1 MADSGQTEC
10 NSKFDQVWPYC
21 IKSTQ
26 YSIHS
31 RRCFMTGEFCSK
43 QANVHREREK
53 LHKKNEIN
61 AFVVMNFSEMS
72 DVVYKWKLQS
82 FVESLKKHLYL
93 DRKKHRIACV
103 AHGKGNLPDPDNWTQ
118 VTKINVIRADS
129 NTETNYVI
137 CNRVCQQMQI
147 ADLVIVDVSVE
158 NTNVFYEFGMAAA
171 FNKLILPICYNESF
185 YEMKLPKKAEKLLVE
200 LRQKNPVYYKKYKK
214 SEYEENKADADSKRE
229 GSKNAKDTIE
239 SFRKLVEHHIDSY
252 PWRRRLFEF
261 YGIRYR
267 GADSHVGYSLF
278 SDAINPELGFSDERY
293 NRFPYAE
300 SLEKESTPLLGD
312 FFPEDDAAPEA
323 RKWVG
328 YHIYNLL
335 RNSYNNTTGENQ
347 TENGKSKF
355 NTLVVYT
362 MDDVLNEEQ
371 AGQCIINFYRNMTA
385 QIRKERCF
393 CGDRI
398 GILGQGNTIHDD
410 PKDSTTDKEL
420 LYKVSEIIRIGM
432 NQATYVAQQRK
443 IKTEEFLNWAEFL
456 EPEDK
461 KFLEEMEALENADT
475 QNANTAEA
483 QDLLTKKAWYD
494 ETIRFAKEHIRNRC
508 IPIYP
513 DEPIYVKQLRY
524 GIQQGFLD
532 QNALAKK
539 NGKDMENFD
548 YAHFFNLFHVMLY
561 TLRYTNQ
568 IVVDLSRNSLQAL
581 FWLGMAHGSDVHA
594 ITVRHIPTKEDLE
607 RSGILQP
614 TNERSIFDVAGLW
627 TAIFH
632 SNDTESFYR
641 RLAITQI
648 GIEQHSKLTLSDQDM
663 YHESIQE
670 QLYAPSPY
678 LQHGSERIQKRLAN
692 LDEEDDMRNL
702 LELIRDNKRVEK
714 LRNVLAEKNREESK
728 RLESFYRDRFWRRLL
743 RYNDLRLYLPRKN
756 GTTDE
761 QPRLVNIT
769 WDVDSMAE
777 LSHYLSKRKI
787 IGSYR
792 QYSLPEKTAH
802 KDAHRENFISIG
814 GDTMPLREDWETN
827 PESTDP
833 SLGISLVTYVQSKT
847 GNAVREM
854 RFYERKCQYLS
865 VSPVADT
872 QKIATQLLSYRGFF
886 RKSDHASIEARSAED
901 VFTQFVTAGCVNCSN
916 TACAASVPKGCF
928 ICTGMEKLGASR
940 NQIYFGNDPA
950 LKEPTVGENPR
961 KMTLPDEI
969 TCNNQIT
976 ESSERDR
983 AKLSQ
988 LQLGQLLLWRE
999 VSDKEDEDA
1008 RFWVSLEGISGPA
1021 TVALTSLLV
1030 DDRQKADLLDGEDQE
1045 EKRLRMP
1052 LNSLQKQVRKK
1063 FTTQFTKNL
1072 DQKLGL
1078 ASDKTGKKDDDKD
1091 ADEKKKAK
1099 YAACLYLSTVLY
1111 QYFLP
1116 FLSKADENR
1125 ICNGMHAY
1133 LCAMEA
1139 ADGDNF
1145 KSICDMKMN
1154 GKKILQIVE
1163 EVLQETVRDLRGVE
1177 ALYAVKVSSENSSSD
1192 TRKPVEIRTLKTQ
1205 YHENNKKEPIPVD
1218 MVSCLFCK
1226 KTENCEKT

>member
-1 MADSGQTEC
+1 MPDNKQTEL
-10 NSKFDQVWPYC
+10 NSGFDQVWPYC

-158 NTNVFYEFGMAAA
+158 NTNVFYEFGMAVA

-185 YEMKLPKKAEKLLVE
+185 YEMKLPEKAEKQLEE
-200 LRQKNPVYYKKYKK
+200 LRQANPIYYKKYKK
-214 SEYEENKADADSKRE
+214 EDCEKSESTKALAESERKESIDHQNK
-229 GSKNAKDTIE
+229 IE
-239 SFRKLVEHHIDSY
+239 SFRKLVEHHIDTY
-252 PWRRRLFEF
+252 PWRRKLFEF

-267 GADSHVGYSLF
+267 SADSHVGYSLF

-293 NRFPYAE
+293 NRFPYDAK
-300 SLEKESTPLLGD
+300 LDKESTPLLGD
-312 FFPEDDAAPEA
+312 YRLVDDADPDD
-323 RKWVG
+323 RHRVG

-335 RNSYNNTTGENQ
+335 RNSYNNTTGPAQ
-347 TENGKSKF
+347 TANGKSKF

-371 AGQCIINFYRNMTA
+371 AGQCIINFYRNMTS

-398 GILGQGNTIHDD
+398 GILGQGNAIYDD
-410 PKDSTTDKEL
+410 PKDTTTNKEL
-420 LYKVSEIIRIGM
+420 QYKVSEIIRIGM

-443 IKTEEFLNWAEFL
+443 IKTEEFLNWSEIL
-456 EPEDK
+456 DPKDK
-461 KFLEEMEALENADT
+461 KFLDETEAWEKTNTANADT
-475 QNANTAEA
+475 PEV
-483 QDLLTKKAWYD
+483 QDRLTKKAWYD
-494 ETIRFAKEHIRNRC
+494 ETIRFTKEHIRNRC

-513 DEPIYVKQLRY
+513 DEPIYVKQLLH
-524 GIQQGFLD
+524 GIQQGILD
-532 QNALAKK
+532 QNELGKK
-539 NGKDMENFD
+539 KDKTDFD

-568 IVVDLSRNSLQAL
+568 IVVDLSQNSLQAL

-607 RSGILQP
+607 RSGMLQP
-614 TNERSIFDVAGLW
+614 SNERSIFDVAGLW

-641 RLAITQI
+641 RLAVTQI

-678 LQHGSERIQKRLAN
+678 LQHGSEGIQKRLAN
-692 LDEEDDMRNL
+692 LDKEENMRNL

-714 LRNVLAEKNREESK
+714 LRNVLADKNREESK

-743 RYNDLRLYLPRKN
+743 RYNDLRLFLPRKE
-756 GTTDE
+756 GTTDD

-792 QYSLPEKTAH
+792 QYSLPEHTAH

-814 GDTMPLREDWETN
+814 GDTMPLRVDWETN
-827 PESTDP
+827 PESTD
-833 SLGISLVTYVQSKT
+833 SSCGISLVTYVQSKT

-854 RFYERKCQYLS
+854 RFYERKCQQPS
-865 VSPVADT
+865 DSTEADA
-872 QKIATQLLSYRGFF
+872 QKKATQLLSYRGFF
-886 RKSDHASIEARSAED
+886 RRSDNASTEARSAED

-916 TACAASVPKGCF
+916 TACATSVPNGCF

-940 NQIYFGNDPA
+940 NQIYFGIAPA
-950 LKEPTVGENPR
+950 LEEPQAGENPR

-969 TCNNQIT
+969 VCSNQVT
-976 ESSERDR
+976 ESSKGDR

-1063 FTTQFTKNL
+1063 FTKQYMEDL
-1072 DQKLGL
+1072 DKELGTV
-1078 ASDKTGKKDDDKD
+1078 SEDSKKI
-1091 ADEKKKAK
+1091 K

-1116 FLSKADENR
+1116 FLSKADEKR

-1133 LCAMEA
+1133 LCAMA
-1139 ADGDNF
+1139 STDGDNF
-1145 KSICDMKMN
+1145 QSMCEAKLGD
-1154 GKKILQIVE
+1154 KKLLQVAE
-1163 EVLQETVRDLRGVE
+1163 AVLQDTVRALRGVE
-1177 ALYAVKVSSENSSSD
+1177 ALYAVEVSSENSSSD
-1192 TRKPVEIRTLKTQ
+1192 TRKPVEIRTISTQ
-1205 YHENNKKEPIPVD
+1205 HYIKDAENTFPVD
-1218 MVSCLFCK
+1218 MVSCLFYK